1 MNSTAKKLLHGA
13 LFLFPL
19 ILATVGLVYA
29 GEKPLDAMFSGVIMY
44 ALNYGDSPPNLT
56 VQVARWTAPLA
67 TATGVALAFAPVLRL
82 VRAKLLYRTGKSV
95 AVYGDEEIFELLK
108 KAPGIRAIRG
118 ETTLLPAHR
127 YVLFA
132 EEEENLRFYMTH
144 RSVLEQREVVLRCS
158 SLRSQELGG
167 GRLHLYS
174 MEEVGARLFWKQAG
188 LLRQFSESGRELH
201 IALVGFGRLGEQ
213 LLLWGLQNNI
223 FAPDQRIVYDVFG
236 ADEGFARLH
245 HELASVRDPV
255 RFHGDWRQELPLL
268 QQVDRILV
276 VEQEK
281 QLLLI
286 EELLFALNATVLDVL
301 AAEPEQLR
309 LLEDQDRLRIFSWK
323 EQALLPENLFDEKT
337 LTRAKTINLRY
348 AHLYGGV
355 EETAENAEAEWLKL
369 NSFTRYSNISAA
381 DYHEIRLQ
389 MLAARGIAP
398 DPQALDARTL
408 ELLSELEHIRWERFH
423 YLNNWRRGEK
433 VSGKA
438 KNPAQRTHSDLI
450 PYQDL
455 TETEK
460 EKDRE
465 NIRTLL
471 QIR

>member
-13 LFLFPL
+13 LFLLPL
-19 ILATVGLVYA
+19 ILATIGLVYA
-29 GEKPLDAMFSGVIMY
+29 GEKPLDAVFSGVIMY

-67 TATGVALAFAPVLRL
+67 TATGVALAFAPVVRL
-82 VRAKLLYRTGKSV
+82 LRAKLLYRTGRSV
-95 AVYGDEEIFELLK
+95 AVYGDEEIFEQLK
-108 KAPGIRAIRG
+108 SAPGIRAIRG

-132 EEEENLRFYMTH
+132 DEEENLRFYMTH
-144 RSVLEQREVVLRCS
+144 RPVLEQREVYLRCS

-188 LLRQFSESGRELH
+188 LLQQFAEGGRELH

-236 ADEGFARLH
+236 ADEGFAQLH

-268 QQVDRILV
+268 QQADRILV

-337 LTRAKTINLRY
+337 LARAKAINLRY

>member
-1 MNSTAKKLLHGA
+1 MNSTAKKLLHSA
-13 LFLFPL
+13 LFLLPL
-19 ILATVGLVYA
+19 MLATIGLVYA

-118 ETTLLPAHR
+118 ETTLLPANR

-144 RSVLEQREVVLRCS
+144 RPVLEQREVVLRCS

-268 QQVDRILV
+268 QQADRILV

-389 MLAARGIAP
+389 MLADRGIAP